1 MKLLEYEAKRIL
13 STAGI
18 PIPHSEIIS
27 ADITPS
33 FPLPFVLKSQ
43 VPTGGRGK
51 AGGVVIID
59 QTDDIAPAIERLLQL
74 EINSHIPTTLLVEEK
89 LSTEKEFYLS
99 LLVNRAS
106 QRVTLMANRGGG
118 IEVEEN
124 VSESYLRLPISSET
138 NFQQIGQQ
146 LSDYFECPEQANRL
160 QDLIQKLY
168 TSMVKNDALLIEVNP
183 LVLTAENH
191 LIVADA
197 KITLDDA
204 AEFRHPEWRFETPT
218 QRANFVTLDQEGTVA
233 TIANGAGLA
242 MATVD
247 AVSDAGL
254 QAANFLDIGGGASAD
269 TLLAAFRQLRQ
280 YPNLKAIVI
289 NIFAGITRSDEIAK
303 AIITAQNQ
311 IDQLP
316 PLFIR
321 LAGTGYEEASLLL
334 KEANIPLLPSLEE
347 CIDAAQSTV
356 KGAA

>member
-1 MKLLEYEAKRIL
+1 MKLLEYEAKRL
-13 STAGI
+13 LATAGI
-18 PIPHSEIIS
+18 TIPHSEIIS

-33 FPLPFVLKSQ
+33 LPLPFVLKSQ

-51 AGGVVIID
+51 AGGVVIVE
-59 QTDDIAPAIERLLQL
+59 QTDDITPTIERLLQL
-74 EINSHIPTTLLVEEK
+74 EINGHIPTTLLVEEK

-99 LLVNRAS
+99 LVVNRAS

-124 VSESYLRLPISSET
+124 VSDSYLRIPISPDT
-138 NFQQIGQQ
+138 DIKQIGQQ
-146 LSDYFECPEQANRL
+146 LSDYFECPDQTSRL
-160 QDLIQKLY
+160 QDLVQKLY
-168 TSMVKNDALLIEVNP
+168 TSLVRNDALLIEVNP
-183 LVLTAENH
+183 LVLTTENH

-218 QRANFVTLDQEGTVA
+218 QRANFVTLNPDGVVA

-247 AVSDAGL
+247 AVSDSG
-254 QAANFLDIGGGASAD
+254 QQPANFLDIGGGASAD

-280 YPNLKAIVI
+280 YPNVKAIVI

-303 AIITAQNQ
+303 AIITAQKQ

-321 LAGTGYEEASLLL
+321 LAGTGYEEASQIL
-334 KEANIPLLPSLEE
+334 KEANIPLLPSLEA
-347 CIDAAQSTV
+347 CIAAAREAIGGNQ
-356 KGAA
+356 